1 MKALVRSTLFLLLA
15 TLITAPFGL
24 FVTLAVVAPMQ
35 FRFWLISVW
44 RAGFMAIC
52 QHVLGIHYRVIGRE
66 NIPATASVIL
76 SKHQSAWETV
86 GLQAIFPPLV
96 FVLKKSLLMIPF
108 LGWAFA
114 AVKMISIDRNA
125 RKDAMRQ
132 VVDQGCER
140 LKAGY
145 WVIIFPEGTRIA
157 PGETRRFKAGGAQ
170 LALAS
175 GALAVPV
182 AHNAGEYW
190 ARNAFI
196 KKPGLITVSIGPAID
211 PAGKTA
217 AEVTELAE
225 RWIAQEMRRIS
236 PHRYAKKPPKSTR
249 PRSPKPTQ
257 STRSPH
263 SAHSPAS
270 QASTRSSENTPEEE
284 QLLAAEETPRSIAL
298 GEQIVSY
305 TLRRARRR
313 TIGLSIDHRGLRVG
327 APPRATLKEIETL
340 ILRHGAWVTQ
350 KLDEWRSW
358 QRPQRLAIEDGV
370 CLPMLGETL
379 LVRVVQGNNRAT
391 WSAHLPATVT
401 LAVRH
406 PDDAAQVLENALR
419 ERAHQLFQL
428 RLEHFSGL
436 LGLAT
441 VPSLGLSSART
452 RWGSCSRKSGIRLN
466 WRLIHFPLHIV
477 DYVVAHELAHVREM
491 NHSPRFW
498 DVVSRIYPQ
507 HKHAHQELKQLAS
520 VCPRW

>member
-1 MKALVRSTLFLLLA
+1 MKALLRSLLFLLLA
-15 TLITAPFGL
+15 ILITAPFGL
-24 FVTLAVVAPMQ
+24 FVTLAVVLPMK
-35 FRFWLISVW
+35 FRFWLIAVW
-44 RAGFMAIC
+44 RAGFMANC
-52 QHVLGIHYRVIGRE
+52 RYVLGLHYKVIGRE
-66 NIPATASVIL
+66 NIPAGPAVIL

-86 GLQAIFPPLV
+86 ALQAIFPPLV

-114 AVKMISIDRNA
+114 AVKMISIDRSA

-145 WVIIFPEGTRIA
+145 WVIIFPEGTRTA
-157 PGETRRFKAGGAQ
+157 PGETRRFKAGGAH
-170 LALAS
+170 LAIAS
-175 GALAVPV
+175 GTLAVPV

-211 PAGKTA
+211 PRGKTA
-217 AEVTELAE
+217 AEVTDLAE
-225 RWIAQEMRRIS
+225 KWIQGEMRRIS
-236 PHRYAKKPPKSTR
+236 PHRYPKSTK
-249 PRSPKPTQ
+249 PPTPQQPAQSPKAQDKMPV
-257 STRSPH
+257 
-263 SAHSPAS
+263 
-270 QASTRSSENTPEEE
+270 EEKE
-284 QLLAAEETPRSIAL
+284 QLLATEEAPRMIAL
-298 GEQIVSY
+298 GNLTVAY

-327 APPRATLKEIETL
+327 APPRATLKQIEAL
-340 ILRHGAWVTQ
+340 ILEHSTWVTQ

-358 QRPQRLAIEDGV
+358 KRPDPLCIVDGTR
-370 CLPMLGETL
+370 LPMLGETL
-379 LVRVVQGNNRAT
+379 RIRLQDGNNRVT
-391 WSAHLPATVT
+391 WSEQLPTLIT
-401 LAVRH
+401 LAIRH
-406 PDDAAQVLENALR
+406 PDDAPKLLEKALR
-419 ERAHQLFQL
+419 ERALQLFQV
-428 RLEHFSGL
+428 RLAHFAGL
-436 LGLAT
+436 LGLAS
-441 VPSLGLSSART
+441 VPPLALSSART

-498 DVVSRIYPQ
+498 NIVSQLYPQ
-507 HKHAHQELKQLAS
+507 YKCAHKELKQLAT